1 MPYLCSTRTRQAS
14 QRCSNVRVVFLYVL
28 MANKTIFNKTY
39 KSPKE
44 SIEILRERGL
54 SITDESK
61 AQHYLSHIGY
71 YRLSAYMHPLLRM
84 PKEEHLFKEGAS
96 FDKVMTL
103 YRFDK
108 KLRML
113 LFNEIEKIEVAV
125 RCSIVNCGC
134 EMTNDPFWITDASN
148 FSNPAKF
155 NKTIHL
161 IEEEL
166 IRSKEDF
173 VTHFKEIYSNPYPPA
188 WILMEVLPFG
198 VVTNIYANIKNKK
211 LKKRISQS
219 FDLQVAPFEGKASL
233 ASSCNSWVTAGNS
246 AIKWLNEEKL
256 WLKIC

>member
-1 MPYLCSTRTRQAS
+1 
-14 QRCSNVRVVFLYVL
+14 

-61 AQHYLSHIGY
+61 AQHYLSQIGY

-84 PKEEHLFKEGAS
+84 PKEEHLFKGGAS
-96 FDKVMTL
+96 FDKIMTL

-134 EMTNDPFWITDASN
+134 EMTNDPFWITDAS
-148 FSNPAKF
+148 FMTP
-155 NKTIHL
+155 TIAAYS
-161 IEEEL
+161 IATI
-166 IRSKEDF
+166 IRS
-173 VTHFKEIYSNPYPPA
+173 H
-188 WILMEVLPFG
+188 VL
-198 VVTNIYANIKNKK
+198 
-211 LKKRISQS
+211 SQLVRLS
-219 FDLQVAPFEGKASL
+219 MYL
-233 ASSCNSWVTAGNS
+233 
-246 AIKWLNEEKL
+246 
-256 WLKIC
+256 

>member
-1 MPYLCSTRTRQAS
+1 
-14 QRCSNVRVVFLYVL
+14 

-113 LFNEIEKIEVAV
+113 LFNEIEK
-125 RCSIVNCGC
+125 
-134 EMTNDPFWITDASN
+134 SN
-148 FSNPAKF
+148 FVITGFYSMF
-155 NKTIHL
+155 RSGERKTDRGFTL
-161 IEEEL
+161 I
-166 IRSKEDF
+166 
-173 VTHFKEIYSNPYPPA
+173 N
-188 WILMEVLPFG
+188 
-198 VVTNIYANIKNKK
+198 N
-211 LKKRISQS
+211 
-219 FDLQVAPFEGKASL
+219 SL
-233 ASSCNSWVTAGNS
+233 TY
-246 AIKWLNEEKL
+246 I
-256 WLKIC
+256 I